1 MTVKLPNSSP
11 LAPDGLPSSKVIL
24 ALDPGETTGY
34 VLARWTR
41 LVGPYPAMLYWG
53 QWKGMDDLSGHINLF
68 GEAETCVVE
77 SYRVYPGTVS
87 AHTTSD
93 LYTAREIGRIE
104 WICHLDG
111 IKLTFQNAS
120 RAKQCWPNQRLK
132 RLLDSELL
140 TWPVPLPSPRKF
152 SKHTLDAIRHLM
164 TYMEWFTGDT
174 AWTRED

>member
-1 MTVKLPNSSP
+1 MMAKLPHRTPPST
-11 LAPDGLPSSKVIL
+11 DGLLTSRTIL

-41 LVGPYPAMLYWG
+41 LAGPYPAMLYWG
-53 QWKGMDDLSGHINLF
+53 QWKGMDDLHSHISLF
-68 GEAETCVVE
+68 SKADVCVVE

-104 WICHLDG
+104 WICHLNNV
-111 IKLTFQNAS
+111 KLVLQNAS
-120 RAKQCWPNQRLK
+120 KAKQTWPNQRLR

-140 TWPVPLPSPRKF
+140 TWPVPLPSPRQVR
-152 SKHTLDAIRHLM
+152 KHTFDAIRHLM